1 MSICRRSNRPYLA
14 PRLLVCTALVMGSS
28 CASPSH
34 SLVAQSQRG
43 PDKIDSRTSAKR
55 SCSAAAVS
63 IGLASGFGAYLAV
76 LGAGFYAASE
86 LHGNPAPSYFWA
98 ALMYGAPLPV
108 VGAIVGCAVGTVPPK
123 NPAKDPLDR
132 IDWSDPARSYRWNP

>member
-1 MSICRRSNRPYLA
+1 MSICRRWNRLYLG
-14 PRLLVCTALVMGSS
+14 PRFLVCISLVMGSS
-28 CASPSH
+28 CASLPY

-55 SCSAAAVS
+55 SCSAAAVGT
-63 IGLASGFGAYLAV
+63 GLASGFGAYLVV

-86 LHGNPAPSYFWA
+86 LHGNPAPSYFLA

-132 IDWSDPARSYRWNP
+132 IDWSDSVRSYRWKP

>member
-1 MSICRRSNRPYLA
+1 MSICRRWNRLCLE
-14 PRLLVCTALVMGSS
+14 PRFLVCIALVMVSS
-28 CASPSH
+28 CASLPN

-55 SCSAAAVS
+55 SCSAAAVG
-63 IGLASGFGAYLAV
+63 IGLASGLNAYLVV
-76 LGAGFYAASE
+76 LGAGIYNASE
-86 LHGNPAPSYFWA
+86 LHGYAQLTYFWA
-98 ALMYGAPLPV
+98 ALRYGAFLPV

-132 IDWSDPARSYRWNP
+132 IDWSDSVRSYRWKP